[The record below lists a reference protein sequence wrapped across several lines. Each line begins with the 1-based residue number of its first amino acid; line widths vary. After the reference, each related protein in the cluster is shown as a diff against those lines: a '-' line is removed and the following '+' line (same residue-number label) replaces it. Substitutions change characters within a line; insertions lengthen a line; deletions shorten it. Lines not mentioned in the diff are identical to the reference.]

1 MYGELQENGG
11 MSHRNPITKSKYKQE
26 ERKANIL
33 TRSEVS
39 QPNSGAPLRS
49 NLMNTNPSSREKSE
63 QAFCDITHFHNIQPD
78 RTYKAYT
85 KSLEGKLEEVLQRV
99 EKNEK

>member
-1 MYGELQENGG
+1 
-11 MSHRNPITKSKYKQE
+11 
-26 ERKANIL
+26 
-33 TRSEVS
+33 
-39 QPNSGAPLRS
+39 
-49 NLMNTNPSSREKSE
+49 MNTNPSSREKSE